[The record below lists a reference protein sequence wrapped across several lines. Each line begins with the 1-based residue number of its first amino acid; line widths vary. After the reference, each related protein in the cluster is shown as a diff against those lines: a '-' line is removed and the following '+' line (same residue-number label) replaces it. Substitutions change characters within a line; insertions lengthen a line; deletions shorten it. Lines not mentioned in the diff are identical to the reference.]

1 MFLAYREYNFRIM
14 TDYPRCIYVK
24 LTLLSTHWYDQ
35 YILGTFSE
43 DKVSSVEIL
52 YREINVID
60 RNFFERSD
68 PL

>member
-24 LTLLSTHWYDQ
+24 LTLLSTHGYDQ

-43 DKVSSVEIL
+43 GKVSLVEIL
-52 YREINVID
+52 YLQRD
-60 RNFFERSD
+60 KCHR
-68 PL
+68 

>member
-24 LTLLSTHWYDQ
+24 LTLLSTHGYDQ

-43 DKVSSVEIL
+43 GKVSLVEIL
-52 YREINVID
+52 Y
-60 RNFFERSD
+60 F
-68 PL
+68 